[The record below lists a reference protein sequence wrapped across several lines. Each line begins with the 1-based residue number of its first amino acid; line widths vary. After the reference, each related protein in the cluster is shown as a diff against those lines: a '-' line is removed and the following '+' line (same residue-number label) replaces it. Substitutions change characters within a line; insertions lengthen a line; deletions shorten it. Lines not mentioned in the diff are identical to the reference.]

1 MACEPADGILMV
13 AAIDFGTTY
22 SGYAF
27 STRHGFS
34 IDKLDIKAN
43 QVWNAGS
50 KQLLSL
56 KTPTCILLK
65 KNKEFVS
72 FGYVAEN
79 DYAGIVT
86 DQEEKDYFFFQNFK
100 MMLYHCEN
108 LTLKTTIEDI
118 RGQSLPA
125 IDVFSASIKALRDHL
140 HETLKTAT
148 IDIQED
154 EIKWVLTVPA
164 IWSDPAKKFMRKS
177 AEKAGIQR
185 DRLIIALEPEDASIY
200 CQCLPVDN
208 LQGGKEGFSNIQK
221 GTKYM
226 VVDLGGGTVDI
237 TAHEKLGEHKIAE
250 LCKATGD
257 DCGGTS
263 VDKEFLQIL
272 YDVVGKDVINKM
284 KKEDVESY
292 LDLCRAFES
301 TKRNLRLNN
310 RSKVNITIPFVALN
324 GLCQTHH
331 RKNFATKLS
340 ESKYAGNISLFKD
353 RLCIDLEF
361 MKSLF
366 QKTID
371 RIIGLIKSVLTN
383 KNADGVS
390 TILLVGGFSECHLAQ
405 EAIRHSF
412 SDKTII
418 SPENPSLAVLKGAVI
433 FGHMPNFIDSRC
445 VRRTYGRRIKPVF
458 DSTIYDR
465 SREVSVDGENRCEGV
480 FEPFMTVNKSIKAG
494 TEVKLEYHT
503 IERRAEKINVAIYVT
518 EEEVIPK
525 YVDDKGCRKLGEFV
539 VNIPNPTDERRYVL
553 VQFTFGDTEIRA
565 KAMERD
571 SKATYKATLKLL

>member
-1 MACEPADGILMV
+1 M
-13 AAIDFGTTY
+13 
-22 SGYAF
+22 
-27 STRHGFS
+27 
-34 IDKLDIKAN
+34 
-43 QVWNAGS
+43 
-50 KQLLSL
+50 
-56 KTPTCILLK
+56 
-65 KNKEFVS
+65 
-72 FGYVAEN
+72 
-79 DYAGIVT
+79 
-86 DQEEKDYFFFQNFK
+86 
-100 MMLYHCEN
+100 
-108 LTLKTTIEDI
+108 
-118 RGQSLPA
+118 
-125 IDVFSASIKALRDHL
+125 
-140 HETLKTAT
+140 
-148 IDIQED
+148 
-154 EIKWVLTVPA
+154 
-164 IWSDPAKKFMRKS
+164 
-177 AEKAGIQR
+177 
-185 DRLIIALEPEDASIY
+185 
-200 CQCLPVDN
+200 
-208 LQGGKEGFSNIQK
+208 
-221 GTKYM
+221 
-226 VVDLGGGTVDI
+226 
-237 TAHEKLGEHKIAE
+237 
-250 LCKATGD
+250 CKATGD

-272 YDVVGKDVINKM
+272 YDVVGKDVMDKM
-284 KKEDVESY
+284 KREDVESY

-301 TKRNLRLNN
+301 TKRNLLLNN
-310 RSKVNITIPFVALN
+310 RSKVNITIPFVALD

-418 SPENPSLAVLKGAVI
+418 SPEDPSLAVLKGAVI

-465 SREVSVDGENRCEGV
+465 SRQVSVDGENRCEGV

-494 TEVKLEYHT
+494 TKVKLEYHT